1 MPFSQAIWFF
11 SFNAL
16 SKNKDYTELK
26 VALVLTY
33 VTDTVS
39 GIM

>member
-1 MPFSQAIWFF
+1 MKTFLIIT
-11 SFNAL
+11 